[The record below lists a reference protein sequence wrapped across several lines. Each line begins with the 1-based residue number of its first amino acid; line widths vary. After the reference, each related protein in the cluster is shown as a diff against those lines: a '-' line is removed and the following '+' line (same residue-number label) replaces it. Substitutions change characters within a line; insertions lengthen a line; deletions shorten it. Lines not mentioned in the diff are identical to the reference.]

1 MIECLCEELD
11 ERLWLDLYWLYLYLF
26 DGWTKFF

>member
-1 MIECLCEELD
+1 MIECLCEELG
-11 ERLWLDLYWLYLYLF
+11 ECLWLDFYWLYLYLF